1 MPDTMLEAP
10 VCISYQVA
18 WKNEIIFPQ
27 GNCNLAKKKMV
38 QLSIPYR
45 FYGSKIRLPYLA
57 HDMDSMNS
65 ATPGSGKEGT
75 TCVGKGIEVGKAWPY
90 LVRVNI

>member
-1 MPDTMLEAP
+1 
-10 VCISYQVA
+10 
-18 WKNEIIFPQ
+18 
-27 GNCNLAKKKMV
+27 MV

-65 ATPGSGKEGT
+65 ATPGSGKEGK
-75 TCVGKGIEVGKAWPY
+75 TCVGKGIEVGKAWAY